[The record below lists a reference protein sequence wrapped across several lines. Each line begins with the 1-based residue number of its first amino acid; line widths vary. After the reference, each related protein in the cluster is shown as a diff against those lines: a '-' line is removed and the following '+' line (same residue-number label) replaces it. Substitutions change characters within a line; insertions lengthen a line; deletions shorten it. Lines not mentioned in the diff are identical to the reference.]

1 MKIFVT
7 SRQGIQ
13 TITKAFSKENR
24 PEKIAIISITDPG
37 AKPASITRM
46 PGFSGIIR
54 LRFDD
59 VEQDYFWHGQFLN
72 AMRPWQAKE
81 IADFVNE
88 VEDKIDFLFV
98 HCEAGISRSAGVA
111 AAISRYKFGN
121 DREFFES
128 GRYSPNMNCYKLTLE
143 AFGYKMDP
151 MTLEELEKI
160 NIQSI
165 KKKYDE
171 EN

>member
-1 MKIFVT
+1 MQIFVT

-13 TITKAFSKENR
+13 HITKAFAKENR
-24 PEKIAIISITDPG
+24 PEKIAIISITDPDS
-37 AKPASITRM
+37 KPANITRS

-54 LRFDD
+54 MRFDD
-59 VEQDYFWHGQFLN
+59 IEQDDFWHGKFLN
-72 AMRPWQAKE
+72 AMRSWQAKE
-81 IADFVNE
+81 IAKFVNE

-111 AAISRYKFGN
+111 TAISLAKFGN
-121 DREFFES
+121 DEEFFKS
-128 GRYSPNMNCYKLTLE
+128 GKYSPNMNCYKLTLE
-143 AFGYKMDP
+143 AFGLKMEP